1 MALPRIVKNFNAF
14 LDGIS
19 YFGLVEEGKLPAVKI
34 QTEAH
39 RGAGMDG
46 PVGLDMGTEGMTAEL
61 TFSEWLPAVVKKL
74 GRQERLVIRP
84 AMANPSDFG
93 ATTVIA
99 TMSGLITVAEPDA
112 LKPGTGSK
120 MKLTMDLR
128 AYKLEIGGETLVEI
142 DFVNAI
148 RRIGGVDQLAEIR
161 RAMGL

>member
-1 MALPRIVKNFNAF
+1 MALPRIIKNFNAF
-14 LDGIS
+14 LDGVS

-46 PVGLDMGTEGMTAEL
+46 PVGLDMGTEGLSAEL
-61 TFSEWLPAVVKKL
+61 TFSEWVPTVIKKL
-74 GRQERLVIRP
+74 GRQERLVLRP

-99 TMSGLITVAEPDA
+99 SMSGLITANEPDA

-120 MKLTMDLR
+120 MKVMMDVR
-128 AYKLEIGGETLVEI
+128 AYQLEIDGETVI
-142 DFVNAI
+142 DIDLVNAV